1 MNPLHY
7 PRFLLGIFALLLL
20 FLGWHIRNF
29 QIDASAETLLIKN
42 DRNYLLSQVAGQRY
56 RPEEFILV
64 AFKPADGDI
73 FSDKTFNLLQKLT
86 SEIQKIE
93 RVKSVRSLLNMP
105 LFIGIKDISADIN
118 PDELT
123 WETQRYSGP
132 EMKKILTN
140 HPLYE
145 GLLINAEQTA
155 IALQVVFDAPRE
167 MAELDG
173 QIVRIESQLL
183 SRDLTD
189 EENKEVEAFK
199 DRRHLLTRQ
208 LNEER
213 YKEIERL
220 RELTS
225 QHQEHGA
232 FFLGGANLL
241 AHQLIDIVRADL
253 ILFGLVIVFIFAV
266 ILYWLFRQWRWVF
279 LPLFCC
285 GVSVALTLGLLGLL
299 DLKVTVISANI
310 VALQIIFTL
319 AVIIHLIVQYQEL
332 SESGEYSDQ
341 ASLTMESIRRKVK
354 PCLYSVL
361 TNSVGFGSL
370 IFSGVQP
377 VISFGWMMVLALIV
391 TMFVSLLF
399 FPAFLMVC
407 LPMTQKVKRQ
417 SVVGGVLNGGTGW
430 VIRHPGFTI
439 AACGSVFLVGTLGS
453 LRLTAENSFL
463 NYFRESTDVS
473 RELTFIDKEFGGST
487 PLDVLYRIPKHEQ
500 KTDLIITADAVKT
513 VQAIQNKLEEK
524 AAVGNITSIIDFT
537 RIARVVMGKPATE
550 YELTALYHALD
561 KDLQQDIFTNYFS
574 PNEQEVRISVRIQD
588 STPDL
593 NRAELMQ
600 SIHQD
605 LADLGVAKESYQL
618 TNLFVLYQDVLAR
631 LVKSEYSTLAIVYAA
646 MAVILLLIFRS
657 LRIAI
662 ICLIPNMITSAAIM
676 GGMGLLNIPLDLMTI
691 TIAGV
696 AMGIS
701 VDDTIHYVHRFLEE
715 NTGGGT
721 GAVFA
726 TLESVGY
733 AMIYTA
739 ALIVIGFS
747 SLAFSDFIPSVMF
760 GLLTSVAMAIAVL
773 TNLTILPVLLQKF
786 AAPRNKAPRES
797 SPENLL
803 HQSAP
808 Q

>member
-7 PRFLLGIFALLLL
+7 PKALLGIFVALLL

-29 QIDASAETLLIKN
+29 EIDASAETLLIKN

-64 AFKPADGDI
+64 AYKPADGEI
-73 FSDKTFNLLQKLT
+73 FSDQTFKLLQKLT
-86 SEIQKIE
+86 TEIEKIE
-93 RVKSVRSLLNMP
+93 RVRSVRSLLNMP
-105 LFIGIKDISADIN
+105 LFIGIQDISADIN

-123 WETQRYSGP
+123 WETRRYSSA
-132 EMKKILTN
+132 EMKKILKN

-145 GLLINAEQTA
+145 GLLVNEEQTT
-155 IALQVVFDAPRE
+155 IALQVVFDAPE
-167 MAELDG
+167 QMAKLDEK
-173 QIVRIESQLL
+173 IVAIESQLL
-183 SRDLTD
+183 ARELTD
-189 EENKEVEAFK
+189 EEEQDVEDLK
-199 DRRHLLTRQ
+199 DERHQLTRQ
-208 LNEER
+208 LNEFR

-225 QHQEHGA
+225 GHQAQGT

-241 AHQLIDIVRADL
+241 AHQLIDIVRSDL
-253 ILFGLVIVFIFAV
+253 ILFGVVIVLIFAV
-266 ILYWLFRQWRWVF
+266 ILFWLFRQWRWVL

-285 GVSVALTLGLLGLL
+285 TVSVALTLGLLGLL
-299 DLKVTVISANI
+299 GLKVTVISANI

-332 SESGEYSDQ
+332 AETGEYTDQ
-341 ASLTMESIRRKVK
+341 ATLTLETIRRKVK

-391 TMFVSLLF
+391 TMLVSLLF

-407 LPMTQKVKRQ
+407 LPLTTKVKRQ
-417 SVVGGVLNGGTGW
+417 SVVGGVLRGGTEW
-430 VIRHPGFTI
+430 IIRRPGITT
-439 AACGSVFLVGTLGS
+439 AVCGIVFLLGAVGS

-463 NYFRESTDVS
+463 NYFRESTDVY

-487 PLDVLYRIPKHEQ
+487 PLDVLYRIPENQQ
-500 KTDLIITADAVKT
+500 KKDLIITADAVQS
-513 VQAIQNKLEEK
+513 VQDIQNKLEEK
-524 AAVGNITSIIDFT
+524 AAVGNITSIVDFT

-550 YELTALYHALD
+550 YELTALYYALD
-561 KDLQQDIFTNYFS
+561 KDLQQDVFTNYFS
-574 PNEQEVRISVRIQD
+574 PQEQEVRISMRIQD
-588 STPDL
+588 STADL

-605 LADLGVAKESYQL
+605 MADLGIAKENYQL

-662 ICLIPNMITSAAIM
+662 ICLVPNMITSAAIM

-715 NTGGGT
+715 NVRGGT
-721 GAVFA
+721 EAVFQ

-747 SLAFSDFIPSVMF
+747 ALAFSDFIPSVMF
-760 GLLTSVAMAIAVL
+760 GLLTSIAMAIAVI
-773 TNLTILPVLLQKF
+773 TNLTILPILLQKF
-786 AAPRNKAPRES
+786 AAPGNKSVANANAE
-797 SPENLL
+797 
-803 HQSAP
+803 P
-808 Q
+808 QHG